1 MSIISK
7 SREAKANA
15 MREYHNTCAANAIA
29 ERDEMNKMLNL
40 CREAGWD
47 GVTAAQIEALTNGK
61 ISIREAA
68 GNLTAM
74 MNHRSRYGN
83 CCPYVFGVRVPE
95 VDIPTYNGEEQLRIV
110 GGGKRKANIVEI
122 DDNGIVIA
130 GTQRTISVYDSA
142 RYGIVQRNSKRPS
155 KRK

>member
-15 MREYHNTCAANAIA
+15 LREYHNTCAANAIA
-29 ERDEMNKMLNL
+29 EHDEMNKMLNL

-68 GNLTAM
+68 GNLAAM
-74 MNHRSRYGN
+74 MNHRSRYDKV
-83 CCPYVFGVRVPE
+83 CPYLFGVRLPDVNVPHYH
-95 VDIPTYNGEEQLRIV
+95 DEEQLRVV

-130 GTQRTISVYDSA
+130 GTQRTISVYDSS
-142 RYGIVQRNSKRPS
+142 RYGIVPANSKRPN

>member
-1 MSIISK
+1 MSIISHNK
-7 SREAKANA
+7 EAKARA
-15 MREYHNTCAANAIA
+15 MREYHNTCAENATV
-29 ERDEMNKMLNL
+29 ERNEMNKMLDL

-74 MNHRSRYGN
+74 MSHRSRYGN
-83 CCPYVFGVRVPE
+83 YCPYVFGVRVPE
-95 VDIPTYNGEEQLRIV
+95 VNIPTYSGEEQLRVV

-130 GTQRTISVYDSA
+130 GTQRTISVYDSS
-142 RYGIVQRNSKRPS
+142 RYGIVPANSKRPN